1 MSSRAPYSISTI
13 AGWADMD
20 ANAHMA
26 NFAYVSKCV
35 DSRMSFFNQSGFPVT
50 EFAKRRIGPVVR
62 RDELEYFREIALHEP
77 ITVTLAL
84 AGMAMDGSRFR
95 LVNEV
100 LNAEGKLAARIR
112 SEGGWLDL
120 AARKLIVPPAD
131 LLAAF
136 NKMPLAA
143 EFEQLPSS
151 IRK

>member
-1 MSSRAPYSISTI
+1 MSGQAFSISTI

-35 DSRMSFFNQSGFPVT
+35 DSRMAFFNQNGFPVT
-50 EFAKRRIGPVVR
+50 EFAKRQIGPVVR

-77 ITVTLAL
+77 LTVTLVLGGL
-84 AGMAMDGSRFR
+84 AADGSRFR

-100 LNAEGKLAARIR
+100 LKAGGKLAARIR

-120 AARKLIVPPAD
+120 VARKLIVPPAD
-131 LLAAF
+131 LLAAL
-136 NKMPLAA
+136 NKMPHAT